1 VTSPTENSGVPSA
14 IAAPGTTLYPWY
26 VVMVLML
33 AQTFSFIDRMIM
45 GLLVGPVRA
54 SFGISDTQFSLL
66 AGMAF
71 AIFYAIMG
79 LPLARIADRKS
90 RKNLIALAITVWSI
104 MTALCGLA
112 QGFWSLFLARVGV
125 GVGEAALSPAA
136 YSLITDYFA
145 KAKLG
150 RALSVYTVGVTVG
163 SGMAYMIGS
172 KVVAYVEQLG
182 TISVSFLGEVE
193 GWQMTFFVVGIPG
206 LIIAALT
213 LLTVRE
219 PERKGNVV
227 IEGAADTAGDGHV
240 SIGEVID
247 FLLARKRAML
257 SHVIGMATYIM
268 VVFSLNVWGPTYLIR
283 TFDYTRGEAGWTM
296 GLLMMVGGT
305 IGLLYGGYLAD
316 KWYAKGQLDA
326 YTRVILMSAL
336 CLIPFV
342 VMLGFTENATIG
354 VLCLAIGIF
363 FSAFQGGIAGGVIQ
377 LMTPNQMRGQAVALY
392 FLGANLLG
400 LGLGPT
406 VVAMMT
412 DFVFQDDA
420 AIGKSLA
427 LTAAILGPLAI
438 VIIASGRK
446 HVLASIEEAQQWH

>member
-1 VTSPTENSGVPSA
+1 MTSPIQSA
-14 IAAPGTTLYPWY
+14 GSPPADAATGATLYPWY

-45 GLLVGPVRA
+45 GLLVEPVRA

-71 AIFYAIMG
+71 AVFYAIMG

-90 RKNLIALAITVWSI
+90 RKNLIAVGITVWSI
-104 MTALCGLA
+104 MTSLCGLA
-112 QGFWSLFLARVGV
+112 QGFWTLFLARVGV

-163 SGMAYMIGS
+163 SGLAYMIGS

-182 TISVSFLGEVE
+182 TVSFSFLGEVE

-206 LIIAALT
+206 LIVAALT

-219 PERKGNVV
+219 PERKGKVATTD
-227 IEGAADTAGDGHV
+227 AADDTQV
-240 SIGEVID
+240 SIREVVD
-247 FLLARKRAML
+247 FLMIHKRAML

-283 TFDYTRGEAGWTM
+283 TLDYTPGEAGWTM
-296 GLLMMVGGT
+296 GLAMMVGGT
-305 IGLLYGGYLAD
+305 IGLLYGGSLAD

-326 YTRVILMSAL
+326 YTRVILLSAL
-336 CLIPFV
+336 CMIPFV
-342 VMLGFTENATIG
+342 LVLGFTENATIG
-354 VLCLAIGIF
+354 VLCLSLGIF

-406 VVAMMT
+406 AVALVT

-438 VIIASGRK
+438 AIMASGRK
-446 HVLASIEEAQQWH
+446 HVLASIKDAQQWH

>member
-1 VTSPTENSGVPSA
+1 
-14 IAAPGTTLYPWY
+14 
-26 VVMVLML
+26 MVLML

-71 AIFYAIMG
+71 AVFYAIMG

-90 RKNLIALAITVWSI
+90 RKNLIAVGITVWSI
-104 MTALCGLA
+104 MTSLCGLA
-112 QGFWSLFLARVGV
+112 QGFWTLFLARVGV

-182 TISVSFLGEVE
+182 TVSFSFLGEVE
-193 GWQMTFFVVGIPG
+193 GWQMTFFVVGVPG
-206 LIIAALT
+206 LIVAALV

-219 PERKGNVV
+219 PERKGKVAMA
-227 IEGAADTAGDGHV
+227 GAANTTDDHV
-240 SIGEVID
+240 SITEVID
-247 FLLARKRAML
+247 FLLIHKRAML

-283 TFDYTRGEAGWTM
+283 TFDYTPGEAGWTM
-296 GLLMMVGGT
+296 GLAMMVGGT
-305 IGLLYGGYLAD
+305 IGLLYGGSLAD

-326 YTRVILMSAL
+326 YTRVILWSAL
-336 CLIPFV
+336 CMIPFV
-342 VMLGFTENATIG
+342 VALGFTENATVG
-354 VLCLAIGIF
+354 VLCLALGIF

-406 VVAMMT
+406 VVALVT

-438 VIIASGRK
+438 GIIASGRK
-446 HVLASIEEAQQWH
+446 HVLASIEDAQQWH